1 VAQPEPDARP
11 DDVVREEVT
20 KDEAGEVQKE
30 EAEATAPEEAAKEIV
45 TEAEEAASAPSR
57 SLRPKARPSRPAPKP
72 AEDDFRSAIEQA
84 VADAAAESQP
94 AAPSGPPLTAGEKD
108 ALRVSVQRCWN
119 TGSLSSEALR
129 TTVVVAVSL
138 SEEGKPDIGSIRL
151 VSSRGGSDS
160 SSRQAFE
167 AARRAI
173 IRCGASGYNLPKDKY
188 AQWRDIEMTF
198 NPEKMRIK

>member
-1 VAQPEPDARP
+1 M
-11 DDVVREEVT
+11 
-20 KDEAGEVQKE
+20 
-30 EAEATAPEEAAKEIV
+30 
-45 TEAEEAASAPSR
+45 
-57 SLRPKARPSRPAPKP
+57 
-72 AEDDFRSAIEQA
+72 
-84 VADAAAESQP
+84 
-94 AAPSGPPLTAGEKD
+94 
-108 ALRVSVQRCWN
+108 SVQRCWN

-151 VSSRGGSDS
+151 VSSSGGSDS